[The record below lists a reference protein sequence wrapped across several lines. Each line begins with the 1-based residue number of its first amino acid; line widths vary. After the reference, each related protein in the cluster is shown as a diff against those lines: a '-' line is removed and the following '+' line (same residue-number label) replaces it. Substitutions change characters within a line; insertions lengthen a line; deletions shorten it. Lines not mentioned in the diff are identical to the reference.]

1 MDGVIRVLAV
11 EDDPASRMLL
21 AALLDPLPDFTL
33 CAAAE
38 DGLEGLAALER
49 ERPDALLLDLVMPG
63 LDGLGFLR
71 ALRDRGLYRPAA
83 VVVISHIG
91 GERLIQHVLSLGADY
106 YFVKPVYFP
115 ALVELL
121 RALCGRSLEEI
132 ARELLLEMG
141 GSGLG
146 MEAACSAAAEL
157 ARDRSGTL
165 YLKQAYAPFIQ
176 RERTDYRCVEKN
188 IRNLTGKLHTG
199 GSPVYQAL
207 MGGMPEARPKNEEFL
222 RRLARA
228 ALKRWEEYRQG
239 R

>member
-1 MDGVIRVLAV
+1 MLAV

-21 AALLDPLPDFTL
+21 AALLEPLPDFTL
-33 CAAAE
+33 CAEAE
-38 DGLEGLAALER
+38 DGFEGLQALER

-63 LDGLGFLR
+63 LDGLGFLQ
-71 ALRDRGLYRPAA
+71 ALRDRRLYRPAA

-146 MEAACSAAAEL
+146 VEAACSAAAEL

-176 RERTDYRCVEKN
+176 RARTDYRCVEKN
-188 IRNLTGKLHTG
+188 IRSLTGKLHAS
-199 GSPVYQAL
+199 GSPIYQAI
-207 MGGMPEARPKNEEFL
+207 MGGIPGARPKNEEFL

-228 ALKRWEEYRQG
+228 ALERWEEYRQG